1 MGDEEGLEPPP
12 TTIRNRYHLV
22 VAVLPITPITSLSF
36 YIVRIWLKSFTLD
49 FQSFSCSQ
57 DCNVF
62 TSACIDDSS
71 FRCSPSAYLMQIS
84 LIFRIA
90 CVLSPESRRSLR
102 YPVTSFSTP
111 LFNRCVKELLLQS
124 FPNLSR
130 CKIVAAQTTYFIRS
144 WTYLC
149 TVRDTHETEL
159 VRECD
164 WGGTR
169 TLRPSF

>member
-1 MGDEEGLEPPP
+1 M
-12 TTIRNRYHLV
+12 
-22 VAVLPITPITSLSF
+22 
-36 YIVRIWLKSFTLD
+36 D

-111 LFNRCVKELLLQS
+111 LFKPMCQRTTSLVLSEPLPMQDCSCPDYLLYKVVDLPLHRSRYTRNGISKRVWLLYPSISFSRPYLSNR
-124 FPNLSR
+124 
-130 CKIVAAQTTYFIRS
+130 
-144 WTYLC
+144 
-149 TVRDTHETEL
+149 
-159 VRECD
+159 
-164 WGGTR
+164 
-169 TLRPSF
+169 RPGNMVCSCCFSI